1 MAGINRQRALSA
13 RILQA
18 HPHQTRRPLLSTTQP
33 LHQTQQIPRY
43 FLLLCECLTA
53 IHIAVEDLRVRND
66 RPLIEQCEGCGA
78 VVAVKLQPPER
89 TSKCSLRLIIAPGF
103 SMELRNNAA
112 YSPLPDLIFAPGVAI
127 SNLLLAREASLKGE

>member
-1 MAGINRQRALSA
+1 MR
-13 RILQA
+13 
-18 HPHQTRRPLLSTTQP
+18 
-33 LHQTQQIPRY
+33 
-43 FLLLCECLTA
+43 
-53 IHIAVEDLRVRND
+53 IAVEYIRVRKD
-66 RPLIEQCEGCGA
+66 CRLSERCEGCGA

-103 SMELRNNAA
+103 SMELRNYAA